1 MTGREADLVE
11 VKLDGKW
18 GGVCDDGFSF
28 NEANVVCRQLGFE
41 LGAEQ
46 VINGQGKN
54 PTDLPGN
61 IYHGQLGTIL
71 FLNMLLCFLLNKHWP
86 NVSFIRAI
94 FFLISMSFFISK
106 YGYIYSRLLRLNIIF

>member
-28 NEANVVCRQLGFE
+28 NEANAVCRQLGFE

-61 IYHGQLGTIL
+61 IYRGQLIINES
-71 FLNMLLCFLLNKHWP
+71 FLTCFCVSCLLSNGL
-86 NVSFIRAI
+86 
-94 FFLISMSFFISK
+94 M
-106 YGYIYSRLLRLNIIF
+106 